1 MAALAERA
9 VADARAQPVDMS
21 GPLCGVQDWYIIDS
35 TTVRVRDAL
44 REECPGTGAYAA
56 LKVHT
61 VLSVGCGAPGR
72 DHFSPARPHDRR
84 HLAIDES
91 WQGYSLLPELGYA
104 SIERLRACEAQNVHV
119 VIRLKDDWKPK
130 VDYIAWG
137 QVTKTFCPGTNL
149 DARRAEDILR
159 RAGRAIDAEVHVGGD
174 KHPLPLRL
182 IGGHTPKGYC
192 FFLTNLPARGRS
204 RTSTAY
210 AGRSNCASDW
220 TRQYTAST
228 RWIPSG
234 PAP

>member
-44 REECPGTGAYAA
+44 CEECPGTEAYAA

-91 WQGYSLLPELGYA
+91 WRGYGLLAASGMPVLNASRPVKPIMCTLSSASKITGSQRSTISL
-104 SIERLRACEAQNVHV
+104 
-119 VIRLKDDWKPK
+119 
-130 VDYIAWG
+130 
-137 QVTKTFCPGTNL
+137 
-149 DARRAEDILR
+149 
-159 RAGRAIDAEVHVGGD
+159 GD
-174 KHPLPLRL
+174 R
-182 IGGHTPKGYC
+182 
-192 FFLTNLPARGRS
+192 
-204 RTSTAY
+204 
-210 AGRSNCASDW
+210 
-220 TRQYTAST
+220 
-228 RWIPSG
+228 
-234 PAP
+234 